1 MRYLQLF
8 LKLPFFFVLLFSVFF
23 SCSIEEEAAEIDLP
37 ETPILS
43 SRSEWA
49 VVTTSYLRIRSE
61 ADTDSEIL
69 GHLRRGAVAEIIG
82 RNREKETVEG
92 QEGSWFHIRSSGI
105 SGWIFGYYIEIY
117 NSREKAQ
124 NASKALAND

>member
-1 MRYLQLF
+1 M
-8 LKLPFFFVLLFSVFF
+8 
-23 SCSIEEEAAEIDLP
+23 EEEAAEIDLP

-49 VVTTSYLRIRSE
+49 VVTTAYLRIRAE
-61 ADTDSEIL
+61 ADTESEIL

-82 RNREKETVEG
+82 KNREKETVEG
-92 QEGSWFHIRSSGI
+92 QEGSWCRIRSSGI
-105 SGWIFGYYIEIY
+105 TGWIFGFYIEIY
-117 NSREKAQ
+117 NSREKAL